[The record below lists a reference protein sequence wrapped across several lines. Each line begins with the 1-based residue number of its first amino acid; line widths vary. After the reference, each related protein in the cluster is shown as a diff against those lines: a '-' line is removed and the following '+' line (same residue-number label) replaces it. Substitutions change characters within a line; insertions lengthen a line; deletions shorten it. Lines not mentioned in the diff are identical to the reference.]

1 MKTEEYKEFL
11 QKQIKNQKMILDK
24 DVYILPSNFMSAPWV
39 LLHEHKRKWSAVLNI
54 IYTENALENIDQIV
68 FNITEFVGVYSAID
82 MIDDI
87 KKSIDLLAY
96 APEMGAMGDIEG
108 TREIYQE
115 VIELFIAL

>member
-1 MKTEEYKEFL
+1 M
-11 QKQIKNQKMILDK
+11 
-24 DVYILPSNFMSAPWV
+24 
-39 LLHEHKRKWSAVLNI
+39 LNI

-68 FNITEFVGVYSAID
+68 FNITEFVSVYSAID

-108 TREIYQE
+108 TREIYPRSYRVVYS
-115 VIELFIAL
+115 VIDNTIYIQTIIHCRRLYPPL